1 MIPFDMQLFYA
12 PDMDPAAGFF
22 DLPKE
27 ESHHAVKVLRMAEGQ
42 EIFATNG
49 RGRMVRG
56 TLATVSP
63 TVCSVRV
70 EEILE
75 DTQKRDYRLHIAV
88 APTKVNDRME
98 WFLEKATEIGVDE
111 ITPLICARSERRVYN
126 RARGEKVIVS
136 AGKQSL
142 KATFPVL
149 HEAVDFK
156 TFLRSRPAEVTFIA
170 HCMEGEKKQLAT
182 SLAGCRDVCVV
193 IGPEGDF
200 SPEEIASAFS
210 AGYVPVS
217 LGDARLRTE
226 TAALFAV
233 ATAAVVGQLG

>member
-56 TLATVSP
+56 MLAAVSP

-88 APTKVNDRME
+88 APTKVNDRM
-98 WFLEKATEIGVDE
+98 
-111 ITPLICARSERRVYN
+111 
-126 RARGEKVIVS
+126 
-136 AGKQSL
+136 
-142 KATFPVL
+142 
-149 HEAVDFK
+149 
-156 TFLRSRPAEVTFIA
+156 
-170 HCMEGEKKQLAT
+170 
-182 SLAGCRDVCVV
+182 
-193 IGPEGDF
+193 
-200 SPEEIASAFS
+200 
-210 AGYVPVS
+210 
-217 LGDARLRTE
+217 
-226 TAALFAV
+226 
-233 ATAAVVGQLG
+233 